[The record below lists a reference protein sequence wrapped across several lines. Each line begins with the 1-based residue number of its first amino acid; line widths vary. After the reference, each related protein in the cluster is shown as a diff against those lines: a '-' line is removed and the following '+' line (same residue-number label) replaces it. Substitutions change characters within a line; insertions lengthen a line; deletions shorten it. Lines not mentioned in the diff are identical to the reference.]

1 MVEKIVIASR
11 NPDKISEIR
20 EMCEEL
26 NIQVKSALDFPHLQE
41 VEEDAGTLEGNALK
55 KARYVFE
62 QTGIPA
68 LSDDTGLEV
77 HALGGAPGVYSARY
91 AGDKATYQDNV
102 DKLLREIQTKEDR
115 RAQFR
120 TVAAFVTQT
129 DEYHLFEGISEGTI
143 IDERRGKNGFGY
155 DPVFYSN
162 EFSKTY
168 AEMEPEE
175 KHKISHRGRAIKK
188 FIDFLASQQS

>member
-1 MVEKIVIASR
+1 
-11 NPDKISEIR
+11 
-20 EMCEEL
+20 MCAEL
-26 NIQVKSALDFPHLQE
+26 RVQVKSALDFPHLQE
-41 VEEDAGTLEGNALK
+41 VVEDAGTLEGNALK

-62 QTGIPA
+62 QTGISA

-91 AGDKATYQDNV
+91 AGDNATYQDNV

-120 TVAAFVTQT
+120 TVAAFVTQKG
-129 DEYHLFEGISEGTI
+129 EYLFEGISEGTI
-143 IDERRGKNGFGY
+143 IDERRGENGFGY

-162 EFSKTY
+162 ELDKTY

-188 FIDFLASQQS
+188 FIDFLASGQP

>member
-20 EMCEEL
+20 QMCAEL
-26 NIQVKSALDFPHLQE
+26 RVQVKSALDFPHLQE
-41 VEEDAGTLEGNALK
+41 VVEDAGTLEGNALK

-62 QTGIPA
+62 QTGISA

-91 AGDKATYQDNV
+91 AGDNATYQDNV

-120 TVAAFVTQT
+120 TVAAFVTQKG
-129 DEYHLFEGISEGTI
+129 EYLFEGISEGTI
-143 IDERRGKNGFGY
+143 IDERRGENGFGY

-162 EFSKTY
+162 ELDKTY

-188 FIDFLASQQS
+188 FIDFLASGQP

>member
-20 EMCEEL
+20 EMCEKL

-41 VEEDAGTLEGNALK
+41 VVEDAGTLEGNALK

-62 QTGIPA
+62 QTGISA

-91 AGDKATYQDNV
+91 AGDNATYQDNV

-120 TVAAFVTQT
+120 TAAAFVTQKG
-129 DEYHLFEGISEGTI
+129 EYLFEGISEGTI
-143 IDERRGKNGFGY
+143 IDERRGENGFGY

-162 EFSKTY
+162 ELDKTY

-188 FIDFLASQQS
+188 FIDFLASGQP